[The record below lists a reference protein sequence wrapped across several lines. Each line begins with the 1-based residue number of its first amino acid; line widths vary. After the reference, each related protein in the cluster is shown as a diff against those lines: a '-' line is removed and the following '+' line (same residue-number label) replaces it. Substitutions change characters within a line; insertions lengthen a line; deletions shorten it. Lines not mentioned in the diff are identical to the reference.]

1 MAQVNQELLQ
11 RFQRASVA
19 VSSAAS
25 GAPVHSA
32 VLQDEEQ
39 SRKLQEIVDLLVAAG
54 YFRARIKGLSPFDKV
69 VGGLSWCLEALS
81 VDLDVDLLFQE
92 NATIGQQ
99 IALSEKIVAVLPRV
113 QCPHRI
119 EPHQVQ
125 GLDLEHVFPVV
136 QWLVKASM
144 EAREQNCAQ
153 MRNYALLQFRK
164 EVPEWGAQPP
174 HLHMLEVEE
183 LYRPQRR
190 LKRKGPAPP
199 DVKSR
204 VLVTLQEYEPRGAA
218 PKPEHLEE
226 VPQAPPLN
234 EAEQAQVRQHYQ
246 ALSLELQEAAP
257 QAQLLERCAQQ
268 RAALQARLLEEQ
280 RLLQETRDL
289 QQQTERARAQ
299 LDAEEQQMDRS
310 AVLRVEA
317 LVLHNEAL
325 KRREADFKAE
335 CRAKLQA
342 LQGSLAAGRDASA
355 SDMEELRLGTLK
367 ARRQLANRNRTVA
380 RLHRIVDDVPCRAE
394 LAQYQH
400 RFLDLYD
407 QVAAKHKETKQYYSL
422 YNSLEDQRRYM
433 RKELGLLN
441 SVADNYPRAME
452 TASGR
457 EEFLQQLHGIVDGL
471 KLNRLK
477 LEQQV
482 QAQRALR
489 DHLAEALQQLLE
501 HQRGYVAAV
510 NELSELGRSYTALLQ
525 LRE

>member
-174 HLHMLEVEE
+174 HLHMLE
-183 LYRPQRR
+183 
-190 LKRKGPAPP
+190 
-199 DVKSR
+199 
-204 VLVTLQEYEPRGAA
+204 
-218 PKPEHLEE
+218 
-226 VPQAPPLN
+226 
-234 EAEQAQVRQHYQ
+234 
-246 ALSLELQEAAP
+246 
-257 QAQLLERCAQQ
+257 
-268 RAALQARLLEEQ
+268 
-280 RLLQETRDL
+280 
-289 QQQTERARAQ
+289 
-299 LDAEEQQMDRS
+299 
-310 AVLRVEA
+310 
-317 LVLHNEAL
+317 
-325 KRREADFKAE
+325 
-335 CRAKLQA
+335 
-342 LQGSLAAGRDASA
+342 
-355 SDMEELRLGTLK
+355 
-367 ARRQLANRNRTVA
+367 

>member
-164 EVPEWGAQPP
+164 EVP
-174 HLHMLEVEE
+174 
-183 LYRPQRR
+183 
-190 LKRKGPAPP
+190 
-199 DVKSR
+199 
-204 VLVTLQEYEPRGAA
+204 
-218 PKPEHLEE
+218 
-226 VPQAPPLN
+226 
-234 EAEQAQVRQHYQ
+234 
-246 ALSLELQEAAP
+246 
-257 QAQLLERCAQQ
+257 
-268 RAALQARLLEEQ
+268 
-280 RLLQETRDL
+280 
-289 QQQTERARAQ
+289 
-299 LDAEEQQMDRS
+299 
-310 AVLRVEA
+310 
-317 LVLHNEAL
+317 
-325 KRREADFKAE
+325 
-335 CRAKLQA
+335 
-342 LQGSLAAGRDASA
+342 
-355 SDMEELRLGTLK
+355 
-367 ARRQLANRNRTVA
+367 
-380 RLHRIVDDVPCRAE
+380 
-394 LAQYQH
+394 
-400 RFLDLYD
+400 
-407 QVAAKHKETKQYYSL
+407 
-422 YNSLEDQRRYM
+422 
-433 RKELGLLN
+433 
-441 SVADNYPRAME
+441 
-452 TASGR
+452 
-457 EEFLQQLHGIVDGL
+457 
-471 KLNRLK
+471 
-477 LEQQV
+477 
-482 QAQRALR
+482 
-489 DHLAEALQQLLE
+489 
-501 HQRGYVAAV
+501 
-510 NELSELGRSYTALLQ
+510 
-525 LRE
+525 